1 MRQRKNENCRG
12 QTGRAWE
19 TLRRITPK
27 ERNCFM
33 NKERNNSIER
43 NNSMFKNNLKT
54 AENQEKNTKVATL
67 NEWHSVFVPVS
78 LCQDNELNGTDRDV
92 WIFLKRRI
100 CNQRNNP
107 LYGFAFPHEQTIA
120 DEIGKSRWTVMR
132 SLKNLEKTGWIEK
145 HKRYGAGRPNA
156 YKVFD
161 QKQKVDN
168 SNNINGK
175 SQIICSKNATYSGN
189 EKSKICNIACS
200 KNATSHVAK
209 VQHPFKDIK
218 ETKKKERAVCDTDVV
233 EIKTHDTESIKTTHT
248 NEFINISFEELKDI
262 LYHERLIEL
271 AMSVWEK
278 HYLQWDSKKQ
288 FIQTLKSFTSQTD
301 NPETIL
307 NALNDYSI
315 GKNKPPEHL
324 LAAFRRLNTEIQTN
338 SRDKKFV
345 DNFDTKCNELWG
357 KPTWKIKEELEV
369 EKQEKALL
377 SEFHKN
383 LTGLKDEDKEAFFN
397 DFIDQGWS
405 YVKEDPVY
413 LEIKNASDE
422 YYSLKEILYGI
433 ERRYE
438 VFQKV
443 LSGNMDDVYFYTHW
457 LNNPL
462 ETDDIQDE
470 RMTEMK
476 SWIEGYEQRIKR
488 EQEEQEERKKREIE
502 EKQRKENEIKE
513 SIIKEILHEYDRMKA
528 GEMAEDYLYQN
539 IDIPKDLFTDERIK
553 PVIRWHDSFR
563 QKVLDQQI
571 KQIMESKR
579 VNH

>member
-1 MRQRKNENCRG
+1 MKNNNTNLAQKQEEPLNFNKIRNRKNSDTFSSFTRV
-12 QTGRAWE
+12 
-19 TLRRITPK
+19 PK
-27 ERNCFM
+27 WILDVKGTE
-33 NKERNNSIER
+33 
-43 NNSMFKNNLKT
+43 L
-54 AENQEKNTKVATL
+54 
-67 NEWHSVFVPVS
+67 SVLLY
-78 LCQDNELNGTDRDV
+78 LCTRLNGKTNV
-92 WIFLKRRI
+92 TTFLSYKTIASRLGITRRCAI
-100 CNQRNNP
+100 QNVKKLVESGRIKQI
-107 LYGFAFPHEQTIA
+107 HEQRSNGSNGCNRYEICFDLVNGDSLGVVNEDSPPSEPGIHHLVNQA
-120 DEIGKSRWTVMR
+120 DSPPSEPSSFTTYSILSSSILTNSKLPLCVNDT
-132 SLKNLEKTGWIEK
+132 E
-145 HKRYGAGRPNA
+145 
-156 YKVFD
+156 
-161 QKQKVDN
+161 QKQ
-168 SNNINGK
+168 
-175 SQIICSKNATYSGN
+175 
-189 EKSKICNIACS
+189 E
-200 KNATSHVAK
+200 
-209 VQHPFKDIK
+209 
-218 ETKKKERAVCDTDVV
+218 
-233 EIKTHDTESIKTTHT
+233 TTHT

-324 LAAFRRLNTEIQTN
+324 LAAFRRLSTEIQTN

-488 EQEEQEERKKREIE
+488 EQEEQKERKKREIE
-502 EKQRKENEIKE
+502 EKQRKENEKKE
-513 SIIKEILHEYDRMKA
+513 SIIKEILYDYDRMKA

-579 VNH
+579 VNQ